1 MTVGRVKAVIA
12 ASVLDGACL
21 PDGSSALDV
30 SRGGRRHRRTTVDD
44 SVGGFTLRPAQ
55 RRTLAAVRAAINEF
69 GGALL
74 ADPPGT
80 GKTVLALAVAQGA
93 GEVLVIAPSNLRA
106 QWLAAS
112 ARAAVPIAFTS
123 LEAASRTRLRAPA
136 DFVIIDEAHHLR
148 TTTTRRYAHV
158 AAVCVGTRVLLLTA
172 TPVVNRTA
180 DRDALLALFLGSRAE
195 RLSAAEL
202 GRCVVRRLE
211 PGCARPTLR
220 RIGAIAAHVE
230 VDGIAD
236 ALRRLPSPLPIEDGA
251 PATAL
256 IRMSLSMAWQSSLA
270 ALDAALKRRIQ
281 RGGAIEDLL
290 RAGRTPS
297 RTALRQW
304 VSHDDATQLALP
316 LLVADAAPPI
326 APDAMLTT
334 LVAHLTA
341 VHALRR
347 LIGPHRADDAAR
359 RADAIRALLAS
370 HPGRRIVVFARHA
383 ETVRALYAALRG
395 LPGIVAIVGT
405 RVRTASGRWTRDE
418 VLRAVGPRVAAPDP
432 RDPKAIRL
440 LLTTDA
446 LAEGVE
452 MQGVGLVVHADL
464 PWTPARLEQRV
475 GRVVRVGSRAREVCE
490 AWFTAPRGARALV
503 RLGARLSLKARI
515 RRRAVRDADARG
527 EIVSILERWLL
538 RAAARSSARRSARRS
553 AHCIDRD
560 DDVATAGVLAVSG
573 TQSGFVAVARG
584 RNGPR
589 LVVGV
594 RDGARWLVSSSPRR
608 VLAVLRMADA
618 ADAADASDSADAI
631 DARVPGP
638 LLPPE
643 WMRSR
648 GTSRVVTVR
657 QVRRLLAR
665 VLMRRAACEL
675 ASAPSGER
683 YVPRVRKRLVRLL
696 ERAPALARGA
706 LAERHEVLMRALASP
721 LEAAREQRVDQ
732 LLRADVDDA
741 AFARRLGALLRDRMR
756 REPFAPDG
764 GPTHVVA
771 RENSHEN
778 AHDNARAV
786 ARTAPV
792 LLLRS
797 VAVPTA
803 AGAPAPTSASPGTA
817 APR

>member
-1 MTVGRVKAVIA
+1 MARRVTVRRVQRRIA
-12 ASVLDGACL
+12 ATVLDGSCS
-21 PDGSSALDV
+21 PEGSCARGDWRAHDDSLKVRDHRDTSA
-30 SRGGRRHRRTTVDD
+30 DD

-55 RRTLAAVRAAINEF
+55 RRTRLALGAAIGEF

-80 GKTVLALAVAQGA
+80 GKTVLALAAAQGA
-93 GEVLVIAPSNLRA
+93 GQVLVIAPSNLRA
-106 QWLAAS
+106 HWLAAS
-112 ARAAVPIAFTS
+112 VRAEVPVSFTS
-123 LEAASRTRLRAPA
+123 LEAASRTHLRASA

-158 AAVCVGTRVLLLTA
+158 SAVCVGARVLLLSA

-202 GRCVVRRLE
+202 GRCVVRRFE
-211 PGCARPTLR
+211 SGGERPTLR
-220 RIGAIAAHVE
+220 RIGSITAHLE
-230 VDGIAD
+230 VDGVGD
-236 ALRRLPSPLPIEDGA
+236 ALRRLPSPLPIAGGA

-256 IRMSLSMAWQSSLA
+256 IRMSLAMAWQSSLA

-297 RTALRQW
+297 RAALRQW

-316 LLVADAAPPI
+316 LLVSETAQSI
-326 APDAMLTT
+326 APDELLKT
-334 LVAHLTA
+334 LDTHLTA
-341 VHALRR
+341 VRDLRR
-347 LIGPHRADDAAR
+347 IIGPHLAGDVAR

-370 HPGRRIVVFARHA
+370 HPDRRVVVFARHA

-418 VLRAVGPRVAAPDP
+418 VLRAIGPRAGAPDP
-432 RDPKAIRL
+432 RDPRAIL
-440 LLTTDA
+440 VLLTTDA

-475 GRVVRVGSRAREVCE
+475 GRVVRVGSRAHEVCE

-503 RLGARLSLKARI
+503 RLGARLSLKARM
-515 RRRAVRDADARG
+515 RKAAVRDADARG
-527 EIVSILERWLL
+527 AIVSILERWLVVGPS
-538 RAAARSSARRSARRS
+538 RSPDPLDD
-553 AHCIDRD
+553 CD
-560 DDVATAGVLAVSG
+560 DDAPTEAVAQVPG
-573 TQSGFVAVARG
+573 TRSGFVAVTRE
-584 RNGPR
+584 RSGPR
-589 LVVGV
+589 LVCGV
-594 RDGARWLVSSSPRR
+594 HESTHDGVLGDRSASVHWRVSSSPQR

-618 ADAADASDSADAI
+618 AEAIDAI
-631 DARVPGP
+631 DARAAGP
-638 LLPPE
+638 LSPVEAP
-643 WMRSR
+643 SSPA
-648 GTSRVVTVR
+648 TSRVVTVR

-665 VLMRRAACEL
+665 VLTRRAAFEL
-675 ASAPSGER
+675 AGTSSGER
-683 YVPRVRKRLVRLL
+683 HVPRVRKRLARLL
-696 ERAPALARGA
+696 ERAPALARGV
-706 LAERHEVLMRALASP
+706 LAERHEELMRALASP
-721 LEAAREQRVDQ
+721 LETAREQRVDQ
-732 LLRADVDDA
+732 LLRADIDDA

-756 REPFAPDG
+756 QDPFAPDG
-764 GPTHVVA
+764 GP
-771 RENSHEN
+771 
-778 AHDNARAV
+778 AHDNARDTAHDV
-786 ARTAPV
+786 ARTAPL

-797 VAVPTA
+797 AAAPTA
-803 AGAPAPTSASPGTA
+803 TGATAPTSASPGTA
-817 APR
+817 ALH